1 MTDSRDLNPAVMA
14 ARAIMISQARYCNTK
29 EKPLTICA
37 AAERYG
43 ASKTSIGRH
52 LQSMKLLGKP
62 AFSDN
67 SVGRPRNLDEAEER
81 AVVAYIVW
89 LERAGFPCN
98 QQLIEAA
105 VNDLRASRTP
115 PEGPL
120 QKKKLVRAF
129 DRDRAGFE
137 AGDISNLEQF
147 YTDLGVVAEE
157 REIEA
162 SQMFNADEC
171 GIRIGALCERLE
183 IIIVKKELN
192 AKHEVVSFTNRES
205 STMLGCANA
214 AGFMIPPLMVFKTWP
229 TESWEVDDLDEGIRF
244 ARSESGFSNAE
255 ISMDW
260 IRHFNRNS
268 FECTVKAQAKGVTF
282 EDWFGCDEF
291 MRDPDNPDFIW
302 KKPWFEWPE
311 K

>member
-14 ARAIMISQARYCNTK
+14 ARAIMISQARYRNTK
-29 EKPLTICA
+29 EKPLTIRA

-43 ASKTSIGRH
+43 ASKTSIGCH

-105 VNDLRASRTP
+105 ANDLRASRTP
-115 PEGPL
+115 PEGPVGDSWYRRFLRDNPQL

-162 SQMFNADEC
+162 SQIFNADEC
-171 GIRIGALCERLE
+171 GIR
-183 IIIVKKELN
+183 
-192 AKHEVVSFTNRES
+192 
-205 STMLGCANA
+205 
-214 AGFMIPPLMVFKTWP
+214 
-229 TESWEVDDLDEGIRF
+229 
-244 ARSESGFSNAE
+244 
-255 ISMDW
+255 
-260 IRHFNRNS
+260 
-268 FECTVKAQAKGVTF
+268 
-282 EDWFGCDEF
+282 
-291 MRDPDNPDFIW
+291 
-302 KKPWFEWPE
+302 
-311 K
+311 